1 MSSREANI
9 EKLNYAITTL
19 NEDAEG
25 VHGLIEKSADE
36 LKEATEAGNRAAE
49 NAAKIIES
57 LTPLAELMETQ
68 HRDSTEMLEEVKTA
82 SDEQRKVTSEQIE
95 ILKSTVG
102 ETLESVSTE
111 TKTACSE
118 LKETVEGS
126 FNKLEKMQDET
137 FGELQTK
144 TLKEHE
150 RTRDELQTD
159 ILNYKNGTN
168 ARFDTLE
175 SELTKTVAKI
185 ESVSQEL
192 DGKIAKSA
200 DSVSKKLFVPILIA
214 IGLGAADLVCLIM
227 LLLK

>member
-19 NEDAEG
+19 NEDAED

-57 LTPLAELMETQ
+57 LTPLTELMEAQ
-68 HRDSTEMLEEVKTA
+68 HRDSTEMLEEIKTA
-82 SDEQRKVTSEQIE
+82 SDEQMKVTSEQIE
-95 ILKSTVG
+95 VLKSTVG

-111 TKTACSE
+111 TKTVCSE
-118 LKETVEGS
+118 LKETVESS
-126 FNKLEKMQDET
+126 FEELGKKQDET

-144 TLKEHE
+144 TLREHE

-159 ILNYKNGTN
+159 ILNFKNGTTT
-168 ARFDTLE
+168 RFDTLE
-175 SELTKTVAKI
+175 SELVKTVAKFDT
-185 ESVSQEL
+185 VSQEL
-192 DGKIAKSA
+192 DDKITKSA
-200 DSVSKKLFVPILIA
+200 DSVSKKLFFPILIA